1 MQNITIRLGEA
12 SDWAD
17 LALVFHKAVREGA
30 VAYTE
35 TQRAAWS
42 PAVKALPDWSLRMT
56 RQNVWVAE
64 ADGRAAGFMTL
75 EMNGYLDCAYILP
88 HWQGQGVFRK
98 LYEALEGQACAEGI
112 SRLYTHASLHAQP
125 AFGAMGFEVTRP
137 ETVNMGAGPDGHD
150 VWLPRFAMEKHL

>member
-64 ADGRAAGFMTL
+64 ADGRAEGFMTL

>member
-42 PAVKALPDWSLRMT
+42 PEVKLLGDWSLRLM
-56 RQNVWVAE
+56 RQTVRVAE
-64 ADGRAAGFMTL
+64 ADGIAAGFMTL
-75 EMNGYLDCAYILP
+75 EMSGYLDCAYIVP
-88 HWQGQGVFRK
+88 QWQGKGVFRS
-98 LYEALEGQACAEGI
+98 LYEALETQGRKDGI